1 MNLRES
7 IIYHYFDAW
16 IDNDS
21 SILNDIFD
29 DSIIYSECYGPEYH
43 GVKQVKMWFSDWHAH
58 GKVLR
63 WDIKRFMHDGMSTI
77 VEWYFE
83 CDYNKKIDGF
93 DGVSIIEFTDDNRI
107 KSVKEFESKKEHIYP
122 YGK

>member
-43 GVKQVKMWFSDWHAH
+43 GVKQGKMWFSDWHAH

-83 CDYNKKIDGF
+83 CDYNKK
-93 DGVSIIEFTDDNRI
+93 NRW
-107 KSVKEFESKKEHIYP
+107 V
-122 YGK
+122 